1 MRSKIGNVL
10 VLVMALV
17 SRSGKYVIVDPEH
30 KKKKYGRFSKRCCL
44 LLIVLVLIAVIA
56 GGTVG
61 ILKAIQSSGSP
72 GRYLK
77 ADLGLV

>member
-1 MRSKIGNVL
+1 ME
-10 VLVMALV
+10 LV
-17 SRSGKYVIVDPEH
+17 SRSEYVIVDDPEQKE
-30 KKKKYGRFSKRCCL
+30 KKHSRFSKRWCL

-77 ADLGLV
+77 TDIGLV